1 MPSKGPVITV
11 VDFHLM
17 SLIQIMPK
25 ALIEELSAVLK
36 KEFSHKQVWMN
47 IKKLQTNKFVNIM
60 KNGKHQLTVKGRAEL
75 AKISKRS
82 ALIALQVEP
91 DEEPPIA
98 A

>member
-11 VDFHLM
+11 IDFHLM
-17 SLIQIMPK
+17 SLIQIKPK
-25 ALIEELSAVLK
+25 ALIEEISEVLK
-36 KEFSHKQVWMN
+36 KEFTHKQVWMN
-47 IKKLQTNKFVNIM
+47 VKKLINNQFVSVM
-60 KNGKHQLTVKGRAEL
+60 KNGKHSLTAKGKGEL

-91 DEEPPIA
+91 DEELPEA